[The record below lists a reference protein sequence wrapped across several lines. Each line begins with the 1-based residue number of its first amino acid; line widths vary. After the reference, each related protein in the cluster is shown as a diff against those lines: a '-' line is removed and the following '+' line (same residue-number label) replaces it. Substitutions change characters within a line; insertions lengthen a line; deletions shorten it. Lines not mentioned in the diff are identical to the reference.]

1 MFNAPV
7 KFALM
12 LGVAAIA
19 GSQFLARETNNGKLP
34 ALASAA
40 ASSRPAA
47 TVNRASAPVP
57 AGGMA
62 ELFREPDGHF
72 HANAEIE
79 GQRLPMLV
87 DTGATIIALTYEDAG
102 TLGVRPDS
110 SRFDVAMSTA
120 NGVAKGARVMLHSV
134 AVSGVRVYDVQAVV
148 MPRGALGQSLLGM
161 SYLSKLAAFES
172 RDGRL
177 ILRQ

>member
-7 KFALM
+7 QFALL
-12 LGVAAIA
+12 LGVVAIA
-19 GSQFLARETNNGKLP
+19 SSQFLARETASGNITASP
-34 ALASAA
+34 AVKQ
-40 ASSRPAA
+40 RPAA
-47 TVNRASAPVP
+47 TLAASRAASPVQ
-57 AGGMA
+57 GGGSA
-62 ELFREPDGHF
+62 ELYREPDGHF

-79 GQRLPMLV
+79 GRQLPMLV
-87 DTGATIIALTYEDAG
+87 DTGATVIALTYEDAG

-148 MPRGALGQSLLGM
+148 MPRGALSQSLLGM
-161 SYLSKLAAFES
+161 SYLSKLAAFEA